1 MSAHALHI
9 WRLSLLSSL
18 ATFVGKRTEHCFTL
32 FLDWYW
38 LWKRLKGKENYFSYS
53 STKADFN
60 LSRQLVA
67 CSRSIHRFYLQNAFH
82 HRYLFSL
89 SFKLEK
95 LFDVTSFGSKSCF
108 TIEISFESVASY
120 YKLVARSLCWCERS
134 FDRHKLN
141 VTVY

>member
-1 MSAHALHI
+1 M
-9 WRLSLLSSL
+9 
-18 ATFVGKRTEHCFTL
+18 F
-32 FLDWYW
+32 
-38 LWKRLKGKENYFSYS
+38 LWKRLKGQENYFNYS
-53 STKADFN
+53 STKADLN

-108 TIEISFESVASY
+108 TIEISFESVASN
-120 YKLVARSLCWCERS
+120 YKLVAQSLWLMARTLARMTRMARSLARMTRW
-134 FDRHKLN
+134 LAQ
-141 VTVY
+141 